1 MSDIQEQV
9 VEEIPVVEE
18 QPQKKKRGRPRKAPP
33 DVPPPP
39 KNPRGRPRV
48 ENPCTA
54 GHPKDPEYYKNYYNK
69 KLKGVTIN
77 CPECDA
83 PTIKLNLTNHLKSDK
98 CAKAKLYNTVMAQLQ
113 QIQTVIESI

>member
-9 VEEIPVVEE
+9 VEEIPSEA
-18 QPQKKKRGRPRKAPP
+18 PQEKKKRGRPRKAPP
-33 DVPPPP
+33 QDPPAP

-54 GHPKDPEYYKNYYNK
+54 CHPKDPDYYKNYYNE
-69 KLKGVTIN
+69 KLKGVTVN
-77 CPECDA
+77 CPHCDV
-83 PTIKLNLTNHLKSDK
+83 PTIKLNLTNHMKSDR
-98 CAKAKLYNTVMAQLQ
+98 CAKAALYNTLMAQLQ